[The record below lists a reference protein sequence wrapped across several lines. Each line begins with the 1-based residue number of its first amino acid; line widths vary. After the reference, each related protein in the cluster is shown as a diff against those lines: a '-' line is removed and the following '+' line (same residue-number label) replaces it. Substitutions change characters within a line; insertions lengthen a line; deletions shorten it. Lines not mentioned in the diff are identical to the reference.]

1 MLTYREGWLITKK
14 TEFININT
22 ILYKAEQGS
31 AYQREQPDLDPLKE
45 NSQICILSE
54 NSQIWILSKVN
65 SQICIIPNR
74 PAKFRSYQR
83 EQPDLDHIK
92 ENSHIC
98 HIWIL

>member
-1 MLTYREGWLITKK
+1 MTEENVDIQGRMVNKK
-14 TEFININT
+14 KPEFININT

-45 NSQICILSE
+45 NSQICILS
-54 NSQIWILSKVN
+54 KVN
-65 SQICIIPNR
+65 SQISIISNR

-92 ENSHIC
+92 KNT
-98 HIWIL
+98 